1 MREIERVGEWSY
13 HFLHKYSTLP
23 FSCKQ
28 PNYLNFNILPPRRG
42 RQAISFHNFQF
53 NKKKRSTCDYV
64 LDFFQRRCAK
74 QTDGC
79 NNARQNTRSYPTLH
93 FRPVDT
99 GLKLHPWR
107 ERTALAGTE
116 RKRREQTSS
125 EGRGMSGR
133 GEIKKVNKLAGERN
147 MRLCNGD
154 VEEKRGTSVWVRVNH
169 SSPLCSRMKIPVLIT
184 Q

>member
-93 FRPVDT
+93 FRPVDA

-107 ERTALAGTE
+107 ERTALAGAEEAARANQQRGPRYE
-116 RKRREQTSS
+116 RPRRDKESKQAR
-125 EGRGMSGR
+125 GR
-133 GEIKKVNKLAGERN
+133 AQYA
-147 MRLCNGD
+147 
-154 VEEKRGTSVWVRVNH
+154 
-169 SSPLCSRMKIPVLIT
+169 PV
-184 Q
+184 